1 MRRPPSVPFALLAG
15 LALAGGAA
23 AQDAKPRSP
32 VADAAQAI
40 GDDAKD
46 GPSITWPPRV
56 DADVD
61 LDEEEEPEGWSFD
74 GLPHGDLY
82 PRYIAD
88 PRRPRIHIGFGSVLD
103 GGIDETGAGR
113 ISTMA
118 GGRFNFVRLHPD
130 GNPDRGF
137 QFDAEVGIAP
147 TFDASNSL
155 DNIGWDGFFG
165 FGLSWKPL
173 DTVAFRLSA
182 NHDSAH
188 LGDEYVESTGRE
200 RIGYTREEFALGVS
214 WMPYERLRLYGEV
227 GLAYS
232 YDSEFMKRG
241 RIQTGIEYETEP
253 IFLNASLYAAVDA
266 VFWEENGWEPSVTVQ
281 TGLKWRSETLDRD
294 LRLGLQYYDGRSLM
308 GEFFLERERSI
319 TLGLWF
325 DL

>member
-1 MRRPPSVPFALLAG
+1 MKTHPAASVPIALAAL
-15 LALAGGAA
+15 LALAGAA
-23 AQDAKPRSP
+23 AADDEKPGSRA
-32 VADAAQAI
+32 ADAARAI

-46 GPSITWPPRV
+46 GPSITWPPRAV
-56 DADVD
+56 ADD
-61 LDEEEEPEGWSFD
+61 DDGDGPGWSFD
-74 GLPHGDLY
+74 AIPHGDLY

-88 PRRPRIHIGFGSVLD
+88 PRRPRIHVGFGSVLD

-113 ISTMA
+113 ISIMA

-137 QFDAEVGIAP
+137 QFDAEVGLAP

-173 DTVAFRLSA
+173 DTVAFRLAA

-188 LGDEYVESTGRE
+188 LGDEYVENTGRK
-200 RIGYTREEFALGVS
+200 RIGYTREEFALGIS
-214 WMPYERLRLYGEV
+214 WMPVQRLRLYGEV

-232 YDSEFMKRG
+232 FDPEFMKRG
-241 RIQTGIEYETEP
+241 RVQAGIEYETEP
-253 IFLNASLYAAVDA
+253 IFMNASLYAAVDA

-281 TGLKWRSETLDRD
+281 SGLKWRSETLDRD
-294 LRLGLQYYDGRSLM
+294 FRLGLQYYDGRSLM
-308 GEFFLERERSI
+308 GEFFLERERSV